1 VKAVANFA
9 AAVVAYGEKLKK
21 IKGIETN
28 SNEPY
33 LREMVPL
40 IGERKLREL
49 TQSDLDELAKSMR
62 PGASLETLKRH
73 VYTPFMAAYN
83 AAVQRDPPLADPK
96 HWAAPKGKKRKG
108 NCPDDA
114 YISKL
119 VDAADIHERRG
130 KRKNVVTGSRK
141 PERDKAVVL
150 FLTFTGARSGEA
162 QRLALRDVF
171 LERGYAM
178 LRRTKNGN
186 PRQVALT
193 PDLIDA
199 LRAQITSLSVRG
211 LVSPDTLVFECETRW
226 GIPQLVKRARERAG
240 LQHYRPHQIG
250 RHAFAT
256 RLLDAGESTTLVKD
270 AGGWSDTRMIDDYY
284 GHLAQERTD
293 RVVAGAV
300 LKTHT
305 QSSPNIDDVAEK
317 PNNSVA

>member
-1 VKAVANFA
+1 MSLKLTYRKARSKRKKVGTYYIEGTYRGHRVHESLHTSDRDIANERYTKKVAELDAEETHGVKAVANFA

-21 IKGIETN
+21 MKGIETN

-40 IGERKLREL
+40 IGETKLREL
-49 TQSDLDELAKSMR
+49 TQSDLDELAKRMR

-119 VDAADIHERRG
+119 VDAADIHERKG
-130 KRKNVVTGSRK
+130 KHNNVVTGSRK

-162 QRLALRDVF
+162 QRLSLRDVF

-178 LRRTKNGN
+178 LRRT
-186 PRQVALT
+186 
-193 PDLIDA
+193 
-199 LRAQITSLSVRG
+199 S
-211 LVSPDTLVFECETRW
+211 
-226 GIPQLVKRARERAG
+226 
-240 LQHYRPHQIG
+240 
-250 RHAFAT
+250 AT
-256 RLLDAGESTTLVKD
+256 RPD
-270 AGGWSDTRMIDDYY
+270 
-284 GHLAQERTD
+284 HLALCARP
-293 RVVAGAV
+293 RV
-300 LKTHT
+300 
-305 QSSPNIDDVAEK
+305 P
-317 PNNSVA
+317 